1 MLITMMTKE
10 LQRKAAQHAI
20 DYDNLTGRK
29 VPEVPAIMI
38 HLTEE
43 LGELATEIYNEVSGR
58 KALDIENVKDG
69 VADIFILLS
78 LLAKKYS
85 IDLEKEVID
94 VMKKDMDKLRE

>member
-1 MLITMMTKE
+1 MKMMTAE
-10 LQRKAAQHAI
+10 LQRKAAQHAM

-43 LGELATEIYNEVSGR
+43 LGELATEIYNEVSER
-58 KALDIENVKDG
+58 KAMNIENVKDA
-69 VADIFILLS
+69 VADIFIVLS
-78 LLAKKYS
+78 LLAEKYS

-94 VMKKDMDKLRE
+94 VMKRDMDELKE